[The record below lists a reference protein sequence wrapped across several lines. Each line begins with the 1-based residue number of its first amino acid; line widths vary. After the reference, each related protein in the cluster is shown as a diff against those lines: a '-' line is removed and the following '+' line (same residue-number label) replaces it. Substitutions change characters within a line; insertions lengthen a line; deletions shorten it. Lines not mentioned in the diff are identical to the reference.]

1 VAQQVVV
8 ASGTGGKTGEF
19 ATGTGVGI
27 LTAGVLSYKANPS
40 GAFVG
45 TTDTQTLSGKSIDGD
60 NNTVTDL
67 PLTAIKTVLADASKV
82 LQRDISGVPVSSST
96 LPAVSGANLT
106 NLNASNIASGTLPDA
121 RLSANVTQLGSSIDL
136 GTSEATGTIATARF
150 PATLPALSG
159 VNLTA
164 LNGSNVASG
173 TVAPARLGSGTP
185 DSTKCLKGDGTWSTC
200 GSGTPAGSTTQLQ
213 FNNAGAFGGASNFL
227 FTSAT
232 GQVTLNQAGNGNNA
246 LYGKR
251 VTDSAPTGNFILF
264 QNQAGS
270 ADPFKV
276 AVDGAVTLNTAT
288 GVQDVLTVQNGVQ
301 LTTGTKPTC
310 SSGTRGTSWYVAGG
324 AGQADTYQICVKNSS
339 DVFSWIDVAPIP

>member
-1 VAQQVVV
+1 V
-8 ASGTGGKTGEF
+8 
-19 ATGTGVGI
+19 GV

-159 VNLTA
+159 MNLTA

-270 ADPFKV
+270 ADLFKV

-288 GVQDVLTVQNGVQ
+288 GTQDVLTVQNAIQ
-301 LTTGTKPTC
+301 LTTGTRPTC
-310 SSGTRGTSWYVAGG
+310 NAATRGTLWYVAGG
-324 AGQADTYQICVKNSS
+324 TGVADTFQACIKSAG
-339 DVFSWIDVAPIP
+339 DVFNWTSLGSVP